1 MEDLGTKFEKIEDA
15 GVVDKVDTTRD
26 RIKNLESELAETKDR
41 LSKAEEEVKNSR
53 TIIEKLNKIISK
65 ILKEYNDLHIR
76 ALLEDYYEEQ

>member
-1 MEDLGTKFEKIEDA
+1 MEDLGTKFEKTEDA

-53 TIIEKLNKIISK
+53 TIIEQLNKIISK

-76 ALLEDYYEEQ
+76 ALLENYYEEQ

>member
-26 RIKNLESELAETKDR
+26 KIKNLESELAETKDR

-65 ILKEYNDLHIR
+65 ILNEYNDLHIR
-76 ALLEDYYEEQ
+76 ALLENYYEEQ

>member
-1 MEDLGTKFEKIEDA
+1 MEDLGTKFEKIKDA

-53 TIIEKLNKIISK
+53 TIIEKLNKIIRK
-65 ILKEYNDLHIR
+65 ILKEYHDLHIR
-76 ALLEDYYEEQ
+76 ALLENYYEEQ

>member
-65 ILKEYNDLHIR
+65 SWKEYDDLHIR
-76 ALLEDYYEEQ
+76 ALLENYYEEQ

>member
-1 MEDLGTKFEKIEDA
+1 MEDLGTKFEKTEDA

-53 TIIEKLNKIISK
+53 TIIEKLNKIIGK

-76 ALLEDYYEEQ
+76 ALLENYYEEQ

>member
-41 LSKAEEEVKNSR
+41 LSKAE
-53 TIIEKLNKIISK
+53 
-65 ILKEYNDLHIR
+65 
-76 ALLEDYYEEQ
+76 

>member
-15 GVVDKVDTTRD
+15 GVVNKVDTTRD

-65 ILKEYNDLHIR
+65 ILQEYNDLHIR
-76 ALLEDYYEEQ
+76 ALLENYYEEQ

>member
-26 RIKNLESELAETKDR
+26 RIKNLASELAETKDR

-65 ILKEYNDLHIR
+65 ILQEYNDLHIR
-76 ALLEDYYEEQ
+76 ALLENYYEEQ